1 LPKNL
6 KKIKTAIFFSGRGS
20 NMEALIKAAK
30 KQRYPASISLII
42 TNNKNAKGITIA
54 KKYSIPIKV
63 FDKKK
68 FSKVNFEKNSIEI
81 LLSYGIELICLA
93 GFMQVL
99 SKKIVNK
106 WKNRVINIHP
116 SYLPKNKGLNAQ
128 KQVLQKKLSFTG
140 CTVHFVNEKIDSGKI
155 ILQRKVK
162 IMHKDNLQSLSNRI
176 LLKEHIIYPK
186 ALKKIALRLLN

>member
-1 LPKNL
+1 MRNKI
-6 KKIKTAIFFSGRGS
+6 KKIKTVIFFSGRGS
-20 NMEALIKAAK
+20 NMEALIKATK
-30 KQRYPASISLII
+30 KHGYPASISLVI
-42 TNNKNAKGITIA
+42 TNNKNAKGINVA
-54 KKYSIPIKV
+54 KKYSVPIKV

-68 FSKVNFEKNSIEI
+68 FDKINFEKNFIKI

-99 SKKIVNK
+99 SKKIINK

-128 KQVLQKKLSFTG
+128 KQALQKKLRFTG

-186 ALKKIALRLLN
+186 ALKKIALNLL